1 MKVKDGVGEGA
12 EVTAYNKAWNRLTD
26 WHWWFGL
33 PPKHMKVAPRKTWEV
48 TVVIP
53 AFNEAKSIGM
63 TVLSIQRQTFPVR
76 EIIVVDDC
84 STDGTGE
91 IAQRFGVT
99 VLRTPRNSGTKSQAL
114 NYALRRIQSE
124 FVCIVDGDTILERDA
139 LEKVLPAFH
148 IEKVVAACGYVV
160 PQRIKSFWERARF
173 IEYIVGIAIY
183 KRAQNHIG
191 AVFVCSGCFAL
202 FRKSAID
209 GAGLFRER
217 TIAEDMD
224 LTWELLDKGKEVA
237 FVGEAMC
244 YPVDPPSFS
253 ILVAQLNRWYCGYL
267 QCMKV
272 RRGRF
277 RNWKLG
283 LLAYWYILDFMFGW
297 VTFVVGL
304 SLYTGSLFRGG
315 SIALL
320 LQVLLLF
327 SVCSVKGFMMGRLR
341 TVLVSFFCYFPI
353 LIINACVLW
362 RALWLEIILGR
373 NLGKWQKGH

>member
-1 MKVKDGVGEGA
+1 MRDSDEERVVKCRGI
-12 EVTAYNKAWNRLTD
+12 WNRLTD
-26 WHWWFGL
+26 WRWWLGL
-33 PPKHMKVAPRKTWEV
+33 SPKHMEAAPRKTWEV

-53 AFNEAKSIGM
+53 AFNEAESIGM
-63 TVLSIQRQTFPVR
+63 TVLSVQRQTFPVR

-84 STDGTGE
+84 STDGTGR
-91 IAQRFGVT
+91 IAQRFGAT

-114 NYALRRIQSE
+114 NYALAGVQSE
-124 FVCIVDGDTILERDA
+124 FVCIVDGDTILARNA

-191 AVFVCSGCFAL
+191 AVFVCSGCFAV
-202 FRKSAID
+202 FRISAIG
-209 GAGLFRER
+209 GARSFRER

-224 LTWELLDKGKEVA
+224 LTWELLDKGKEIA
-237 FVGEAMC
+237 FVGSAMC
-244 YPVDPPSFS
+244 YPVDPPSLS
-253 ILVAQLNRWYCGYL
+253 ILVAQLNRWYRGYL

-277 RNWKLG
+277 QNWKLG

-297 VTFVVGL
+297 VMFIAGL
-304 SLYTGSLFRGG
+304 SLYTGSLFRGI
-315 SIALL
+315 SIAFL
-320 LQVLLLF
+320 LQVTLLF

-341 TVLVSFFCYFPI
+341 TVLASFFCYFPI

-373 NLGKWQKGH
+373 SLGEWQKGH